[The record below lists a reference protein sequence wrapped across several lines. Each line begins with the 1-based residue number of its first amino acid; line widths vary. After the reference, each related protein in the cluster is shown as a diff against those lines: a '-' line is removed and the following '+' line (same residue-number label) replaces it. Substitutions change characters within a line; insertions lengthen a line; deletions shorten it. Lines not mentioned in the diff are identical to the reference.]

1 MFAPTVLVA
10 LSKLAGRLAG
20 PVAPPLGWLPL
31 AAGRGPES
39 VRTQGFGP
47 QFDPEADHDT
57 SGRVAGGS
65 QSADGGGWLIFLP
78 RECAGPLR
86 RRRPLSLQGRGNR
99 FAKRTRARARCTGGT
114 PGRSLTLSPLR
125 GSLPLP
131 WRERE
136 DSEPLLSPSAAER
149 VG

>member
-57 SGRVAGGS
+57 SGSVVGGS
-65 QSADGGGWLIFLP
+65 QSAGGGGRLIFLP
-78 RECAGPLR
+78 RVCAGPLR
-86 RRRPLSLQGRGNR
+86 RRLPLSLQGRGTGSRSEPGRGPVVREWRRVCPSPFRR
-99 FAKRTRARARCTGGT
+99 FA
-114 PGRSLTLSPLR
+114 
-125 GSLPLP
+125 
-131 WRERE
+131 
-136 DSEPLLSPSAAER
+136 
-149 VG
+149 